1 MDKPKKTPKIVNIRT
16 YIDDINSCLEL
27 LSEEIDRK
35 KKNNEAG
42 IRKLQKINNKLL
54 ILKKDAPKL
63 KKRTYNR
70 KSSKSYFSK
79 ECKVTNELSDFLG
92 LDENQTVTR
101 GDITIALCVYVN
113 LKEKESRER
122 FLKWEKL
129 NPGGKRNLQDSKNRK
144 IIIPD
149 KKLEMLLGYKQFI
162 EDVKNKK
169 IKCKKTDKETKEKKE
184 EILNDTNLYYSTMQK
199 LIEKHVIH

>member
-169 IKCKKTDKETKEKKE
+169 IKCKRTDKETKEKKE
-184 EILNDTNLYYSTMQK
+184 EILNDTNLYYSTVQK
-199 LIEKHVIH
+199 LIEKHIIH